1 MRTKIA
7 VILLSVLLLSPIF
20 ALGSET
26 RYSYRPEAGYVPDAE
41 TAIAIAVAVWT
52 SIYGRK
58 QIESE
63 KPYKA
68 VLIGGT
74 WHVSGSLPAGYDVG
88 GVAEAEIAKEDGR
101 ILRVIHGK

>member
-52 SIYGRK
+52 SIYGRE

-68 VLIGGT
+68 VLIGRT

-88 GVAEAEIAKEDGR
+88 GVAEAEIAKDDGR
-101 ILRVIHGK
+101 ILRVIHGE

>member
-52 SIYGRK
+52 PIYGRE

-68 VLIGGT
+68 VLIGGM
-74 WHVSGSLPAGYDVG
+74 WHVSGSLPAGYLG
-88 GVAEAEIAKEDGR
+88 GVAEAEIAKDDGR
-101 ILRVIHGK
+101 ILRVIHGQ